1 MEPRRRIPP
10 LVVDAL
16 LALGLLLLGLT
27 SRVEISDS
35 EAASV
40 FSRDPDAV
48 NTILIVLMSVPLALR
63 RMYPVTVL
71 AVTVAAF
78 AVDRVLD
85 YPNTLAGAGIV
96 LAIHAIGSELPLD
109 RSTKIGGSL
118 VVGITAFTVLGAVT
132 LESVGIGSV
141 IQTSLMAAAPLYLGR
156 EVHQRRR
163 RFEELTLRAERAE
176 REREEQARQAVAEE
190 RARIAR
196 ELHDVVAHQMA
207 VMTVQAEGAR
217 RLARDADPRIRD
229 ALDTIRSAGH
239 EALTEMRRMVGLLRT
254 VDEPERPLDP
264 QPGLDRLDELVE
276 QMREAGLDVDV
287 AIDGDLREL
296 PPGVALNAYR
306 IVQES
311 LTNTL
316 KHGGRGAS
324 ATISIT
330 YTDEGIR
337 ISVTDDGLG
346 AATAL
351 ERPAESGHGLIG
363 MRERVALLDGEFDAG
378 PRPGGGYAVTA
389 RIPVPT

>member
-1 MEPRRRIPP
+1 MEQRRRLPP
-10 LVVDAL
+10 VAVDAI
-16 LALGLLLLGLT
+16 LALALLLLGLT
-27 SRVEISDS
+27 SRVEITDSDLV
-35 EAASV
+35 SV
-40 FSRDPDAV
+40 FSREADTF
-48 NTILIVLMSVPLALR
+48 NTFLIVLMTLPLALR

-71 AVTVAAF
+71 AVTVGAF

-96 LAIHAIGSELPLD
+96 LAVHAIGSELPLQ

-118 VVGITAFTVLGAVT
+118 VVGITTFTILGALT
-132 LESVGIGSV
+132 LESVGFGSV
-141 IQTSLMAAAPLYLGR
+141 IQTFLLSATPLYLGR

-217 RLARDADPRIRD
+217 RVARDSDPRIRE

-264 QPGLDRLDELVE
+264 QPGLDRLDELVDH
-276 QMREAGLDVDV
+276 MREAGL
-287 AIDGDLREL
+287 AIDVTVAGEPREL

-316 KHGGRGAS
+316 KHGGHGAS
-324 ATISIT
+324 ATIALT
-330 YTDEGIR
+330 YTDDGIR

-346 AATAL
+346 AASSL
-351 ERPAESGHGLIG
+351 DRPAEGGHGLIG
-363 MRERVALLDGEFDAG
+363 MRERVALLDGEFNAG

-389 RIPVPT
+389 RLPVPT